1 VRLRR
6 DGKWSLATMGTCMCS
21 PPAVPQIIVEPASD
35 VNVSGNGKNLLQML
49 SDKPK
54 LPEVDHFSEAYQ
66 LDVGSDG
73 ILGHSSIGTVVK
85 TRHKASSKIHAV
97 KQISKRSIEGDE
109 WQGELQ
115 ALKVVDHPNIC
126 KVHDSWEDAMNIYMV
141 MEFCR
146 GGQLTGMGCSR
157 EEKVNESTVAV
168 LVRQMVDAVSHLHKH
183 RMVHSDIR
191 PENWLFEEKLEEDKR
206 PLDTQLKMVDFGFA
220 NKYAKLRNHSRFPNG
235 NHLQVAQG
243 AGAARTRVSGM
254 NNEDRSLFCK
264 APEQVCPQVGSVRRL
279 DVTPSEKEDV
289 EKADVWALGIIA
301 YFLLSGQPPFSG
313 SPDALFR
320 SASYVFM
327 PTELWRPVSAEAKNF
342 IAMCLQEAPQDR
354 PRAEKALRLPWMGLA
369 NRALEEEAEMKR
381 IGRWPPSGAYTAT
394 SKLSLLDPP
403 LPSAERV
410 KSTFGRMN
418 QLNVMEK
425 AAVIAAAHRLQEH
438 KISGLF
444 KAYEAMDKNQEGVIT
459 AQEFFDGLESCGVPC
474 KELSML
480 IPGIDVNGSRMIEYP
495 EFIAAIEDFQ
505 RNMQDSA
512 VWAVFRNFD
521 SQGGKA
527 VLKQNLVEALGQK
540 LSVNRLALNFPETK
554 VESVLEQLDHDSR
567 GVIEFE
573 EFKQILKASG
583 SASASSSMPFSD
595 RVVGQVRM

>member
-1 VRLRR
+1 
-6 DGKWSLATMGTCMCS
+6 MCS
-21 PPAVPQIIVEPASD
+21 APQTPEIIVEPATDINLSD
-35 VNVSGNGKNLLQML
+35 ITSKSLLQML
-49 SDKPK
+49 SEKPK
-54 LPEVDHFSEAYQ
+54 PATMDHFSEAYQ

-73 ILGHSSIGTVVK
+73 ILGHSSIGTILK
-85 TRHKASSKIHAV
+85 TRHRASSKLHAV
-97 KQISKRSIEGDE
+97 KQISKRSIVSGDE
-109 WQGELQ
+109 WKGEIK

-220 NKYAKLRNHSRFPNG
+220 NKYAKLRSNPRFPSVTQRG
-235 NHLQVAQG
+235 VTQLGVTQLGVPASQG
-243 AGAARTRVSGM
+243 AGPSRCRVSGM
-254 NNEDRSLFCK
+254 NEDRSLFCK
-264 APEQVCPQVGSVRRL
+264 SPEQVGFTSGHRGH
-279 DVTPSEKEDV
+279 SEDV

-354 PRAEKALRLPWMGLA
+354 PRAEKALCLPWMGLA

-381 IGRWPPSGAYTAT
+381 IGRWPPPGNYKAT

-410 KSTFGRMN
+410 KSTFARMN
-418 QLNVMEK
+418 QLNVLEK

-438 KISGLF
+438 KIVGLF

-459 AQEFFDGLESCGVPC
+459 AQEFFEGLESCGVPC

-480 IPGIDVNGSRMIEYP
+480 ISGIEVNGTRMIEYA
-495 EFIAAIEDFQ
+495 EFIASIEDFQ

-527 VLKQNLVEALGQK
+527 VLKKNLVEALGHK
-540 LSVNRLALNFPETK
+540 THRHGLALNFPDTK

-573 EFKQILKASG
+573 EFKQILRSSG
-583 SASASSSMPFSD
+583 APERQQSSSSGVQLSD
-595 RVVGQVRM
+595 KVRI

>member
-1 VRLRR
+1 
-6 DGKWSLATMGTCMCS
+6 MCS
-21 PPAVPQIIVEPASD
+21 APQTPEIIVEPANDINLSD
-35 VNVSGNGKNLLQML
+35 ITSKSLLQML
-49 SDKPK
+49 SEKPK
-54 LPEVDHFSEAYQ
+54 PATMDHFSEAYQ

-85 TRHKASSKIHAV
+85 TRHRASSKLHAV
-97 KQISKRSIEGDE
+97 KQISKRSIVGGEE
-109 WQGELQ
+109 WKGELK
-115 ALKVVDHPNIC
+115 ALSVVDHPNIC

-168 LVRQMVDAVSHLHKH
+168 LVRQMVDAVSHLHEH

-220 NKYAKLRNHSRFPNG
+220 NKYAKLRNNSRFPSVTQLG
-235 NHLQVAQG
+235 VPMSQG
-243 AGAARTRVSGM
+243 AGPSRIRVCGM
-254 NNEDRSLFCK
+254 NEDRSLFCK
-264 APEQVCPQVGSVRRL
+264 SPEQVACSSGHRGHS
-279 DVTPSEKEDV
+279 EDV

-354 PRAEKALRLPWMGLA
+354 PRAEKALALPWMGLA
-369 NRALEEEAEMKR
+369 NRALQEEAELKR
-381 IGRWPPSGAYTAT
+381 IGRWPPAGNYKAT

-410 KSTFGRMN
+410 KSTFARMN
-418 QLNVMEK
+418 QLNVLEK

-480 IPGIDVNGSRMIEYP
+480 ISGIDFNGTRMIEYP

-527 VLKQNLVEALGQK
+527 VLKKNLVEALGHK
-540 LSVNRLALNFPETK
+540 THRNGLALNFPDTK

-573 EFKQILKASG
+573 EFKQILRSSG
-583 SASASSSMPFSD
+583 APERQQSSSSGVQLSD
-595 RVVGQVRM
+595 KVRI

>member
-1 VRLRR
+1 
-6 DGKWSLATMGTCMCS
+6 MCS
-21 PPAVPQIIVEPASD
+21 APQTPEIIVEPANDINLSD
-35 VNVSGNGKNLLQML
+35 FTSKSLLQLL
-49 SDKPK
+49 SEKTKPAT
-54 LPEVDHFSEAYQ
+54 VMDHFSEAYQ
-66 LDVGSDG
+66 LDLGCDG
-73 ILGHSSIGTVVK
+73 ILGHSSIGTVLK
-85 TRHKASSKIHAV
+85 TRHRASKELHAV
-97 KQISKRSIEGDE
+97 KQISKRSIVGGDE
-109 WQGELQ
+109 WKGEIK
-115 ALKVVDHPNIC
+115 ALRVVDHPNIC

-141 MEFCR
+141 MELCR

-191 PENWLFEEKLEEDKR
+191 PENWLFEEKLEDDKR

-220 NKYAKLRNHSRFPNG
+220 NKYAKLRNRRSSRGPSITQLG
-235 NHLQVAQG
+235 VLPPQG
-243 AGAARTRVSGM
+243 AGPSRIRVSGQ
-254 NNEDRSLFCK
+254 NEDRSLFCK
-264 APEQVCPQVGSVRRL
+264 SPEQVGFIRR
-279 DVTPSEKEDV
+279 EQGQAEDV

-354 PRAEKALRLPWMGLA
+354 PRAEKALALPWMVLA
-369 NRALEEEAEMKR
+369 NRALEEEAELKR
-381 IGRWPPSGAYTAT
+381 IGRWPPAGTYKAT
-394 SKLSLLDPP
+394 TKLSLLDPP

-410 KSTFGRMN
+410 KSTFARMN
-418 QLNVMEK
+418 RLNVLEK

-459 AQEFFDGLESCGVPC
+459 AQEFFEGLESCGVPC

-480 IPGIDVNGSRMIEYP
+480 ISGIDVNGSRMIEYP
-495 EFIAAIEDFQ
+495 EFIGAIEDFQ

-527 VLKQNLVEALGQK
+527 VLKKNLVEALSHKTHRNG
-540 LSVNRLALNFPETK
+540 LALNFPDTK
-554 VESVLEQLDHDSR
+554 VECVLEQLDHDSR

-573 EFKQILKASG
+573 DFKQILRSSG
-583 SASASSSMPFSD
+583 APERQSSSSS
-595 RVVGQVRM
+595 VQL